1 MVTNDILSFFP
12 SLPFSHL
19 ILFHLQAGSKRDKKA
34 ANHGYDNDLLSMRP
48 LFMAS
53 GPGFK
58 KNYTFEDPIEMINL
72 YSLFCH
78 LLQVQPSSTNEGSVK
93 EVAHILS
100 SKSSSTGNDHVG
112 NDHVGNDHVGNDHVG
127 NDHVGN
133 DHVGDDR
140 VGNDHVGNDDTTDSS
155 SKTNTNSTE
164 TGEFLRVD
172 KFSRRKMR
180 LFVI

>member
-1 MVTNDILSFFP
+1 MTFFSTFLSFDFT
-12 SLPFSHL
+12 
-19 ILFHLQAGSKRDKKA
+19 LFHLQDGSKRDKKA

-58 KNYTFEDPIEMINL
+58 TNYTFEDPIEMINL

-100 SKSSSTGNDHVG
+100 SKSSSTGNDHIGNNHSTG
-112 NDHVGNDHVGNDHVG
+112 NDHI
-127 NDHVGN
+127 
-133 DHVGDDR
+133 
-140 VGNDHVGNDDTTDSS
+140 GNDDTTDSS
-155 SKTNTNSTE
+155 SKTNSTE
-164 TGEFLRVD
+164 TGTFLRVG
-172 KFSRRKMR
+172 KFPCRKMR